1 MKIDFRDGIIPCGT
15 QCLFEYHCEES
26 DDSPDAE
33 LWYRSHSR
41 VVVQRCVNPEYLEAA
56 ETMNA
61 RLEECGM
68 PLAYEVLFADGFL
81 GCAMEDE
88 LLLTEADYERPNP
101 PRRH

>member
-15 QCLFEYHCEES
+15 QCLFEYHCGES

-33 LWYRSHSR
+33 LWYHSHSG
-41 VVVQRCVNPEYLEAA
+41 VVVQRCVNPEYLDAA
-56 ETMNA
+56 ETMKA

-68 PLAYEVLFADGFL
+68 PLAYEVLFSDGFR
-81 GCAMEDE
+81 GCVMEDE